1 MVVPVVVVE
10 MAAGDQV
17 PVIPSMD
24 VAGSDGAL
32 LFSHNGPMA
41 TNVGVTSG
49 VTFISS
55 VAGMAHCVGSSGVK
69 V

>member
-1 MVVPVVVVE
+1 MVVPVAVVE

-24 VAGSDGAL
+24 VTGSDGAL

-41 TNVGVTSG
+41 AKVGVTSG
-49 VTFISS
+49 VTSIFS
-55 VAGMAHCVGSSGVK
+55 VVDVAH
-69 V
+69 